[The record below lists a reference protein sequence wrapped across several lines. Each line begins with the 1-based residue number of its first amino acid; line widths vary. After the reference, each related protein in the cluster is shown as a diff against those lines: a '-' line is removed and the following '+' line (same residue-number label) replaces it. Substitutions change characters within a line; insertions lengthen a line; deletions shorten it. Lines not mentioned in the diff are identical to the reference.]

1 MKAAPPIADAEV
13 QAAFERFD
21 PAVRETLA
29 AVRAM
34 IYAEA
39 AALPQIG
46 RLAETLKWG
55 QPAYL
60 TPDRKAATTIRL
72 GAPKAGGAAVFTHCQ
87 SSVMAEVQAL
97 AGPSV
102 QFEGNRALLLEAG
115 ADLPEPALRHL
126 IRRALTYHLPRE
138 GT

>member
-1 MKAAPPIADAEV
+1 MKTAPPIADAEV
-13 QAAFERFD
+13 QVAFERFD
-21 PAVRETLA
+21 GAVRETLLR
-29 AVRAM
+29 VRAM

-39 AALPQIG
+39 AELPQIG

-60 TPDRKAATTIRL
+60 TPDRKAATTLRL
-72 GAPKAGGAAVFTHCQ
+72 GAPKTGGAAVFTHCQ

-102 QFEGNRALLLEAG
+102 RFEGNRALLLQAG
-115 ADLPEPALRHL
+115 AALPEAALRHL
-126 IRRALTYHLPRE
+126 SRRALTYHLPPD